1 MSENSEEAAKKSEEL
16 QTNPEE
22 AAKKAEELPTNPEEP
37 LKQPAPTEKNEK
49 KAEAAET
56 TPEPKGRGRPK
67 GSKDAKP
74 RIKRIPVAPP
84 EEGEAAAAKP
94 KPVKVRVQEE
104 PEEQEPE
111 QIREEPEAASNV
123 PSATSLPEPPVP
135 KLSPR
140 SQRREHMRAMAAER
154 LAATQARQVRY
165 DRVLDGFLGY

>member
-1 MSENSEEAAKKSEEL
+1 MSENSEKAAK
-16 QTNPEE
+16 TP
-22 AAKKAEELPTNPEEP
+22 EELPTNPEEP
-37 LKQPAPTEKNEK
+37 LKQLAPTEKTEK
-49 KAEAAET
+49 KAEAVET
-56 TPEPKGRGRPK
+56 THEPKGRGRPK

-84 EEGEAAAAKP
+84 EEEVA
-94 KPVKVRVQEE
+94 KPVKKTVQMQEE
-104 PEEQEPE
+104 PEEQE
-111 QIREEPEAASNV
+111 QIQEEPEAASNV

-135 KLSPR
+135 ILSPR

>member
-1 MSENSEEAAKKSEEL
+1 MSKNSEEAAKKTEEV
-16 QTNPEE
+16 P
-22 AAKKAEELPTNPEEP
+22 KNPEEP
-37 LKQPAPTEKNEK
+37 LKQLAPTEKTNK

-84 EEGEAAAAKP
+84 EEVEGEAAAAKP
-94 KPVKVRVQEE
+94 KPEKKTARGREE

-111 QIREEPEAASNV
+111 QTREEPEAV
-123 PSATSLPEPPVP
+123 VLDSLPEEPVVQM
-135 KLSPR
+135 KSPR
-140 SQRREHMRAMAAER
+140 SQRRERMQALAAER
-154 LAATQARQVRY
+154 LASTQARQARY

>member
-1 MSENSEEAAKKSEEL
+1 MSENS
-16 QTNPEE
+16 EE

-74 RIKRIPVAPP
+74 RIKRIPVAKPP
-84 EEGEAAAAKP
+84 EEEEEEAGGKT
-94 KPVKVRVQEE
+94 KPVKKTAFRMQEE
-104 PEEQEPE
+104 EHRGAPE
-111 QIREEPEAASNV
+111 QTREEPEAV
-123 PSATSLPEPPVP
+123 VLDSLPEEPVVQM
-135 KLSPR
+135 KSPR
-140 SQRREHMRAMAAER
+140 SQRRERMQALAAER
-154 LAATQARQVRY
+154 LASTQARQARY

>member
-1 MSENSEEAAKKSEEL
+1 MSENS
-16 QTNPEE
+16 EE

-74 RIKRIPVAPP
+74 RIKRIPVAKPP
-84 EEGEAAAAKP
+84 EEVEGEAAAAKP
-94 KPVKVRVQEE
+94 KPVKKTARVQEE

-111 QIREEPEAASNV
+111 QTREEPETMVTA
-123 PSATSLPEPPVP
+123 SLPEEPVQV
-135 KLSPR
+135 KSPR
-140 SQRREHMRAMAAER
+140 SQRREHMQALAAER
-154 LAATQARQVRY
+154 FAATQARQVRY
-165 DRVLDGFLGY
+165 DAVLDRFLGY